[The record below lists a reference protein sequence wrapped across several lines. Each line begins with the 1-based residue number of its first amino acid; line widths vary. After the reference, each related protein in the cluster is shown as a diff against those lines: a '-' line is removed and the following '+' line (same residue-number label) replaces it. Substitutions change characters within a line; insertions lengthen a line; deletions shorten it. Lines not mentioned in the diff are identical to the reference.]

1 MIIVVVLMMFS
12 MVMMIV
18 TTMVGDYDDDVPVVV
33 MGFWSF
39 GSWPI
44 VFQFMKGQFRAQRE
58 EGRF

>member
-1 MIIVVVLMMFS
+1 MMFS